1 MVVNNQVADKR
12 RSLSLTALNSSG
24 QFDIAELVN
33 RVIER
38 FGRHQVLIYLLL
50 CTNSIIVAI
59 NHTLT
64 TFHIYTP
71 ALYQCSDETT
81 TTISVS
87 VKIVQMTRI
96 SKQNLLLRY
105 KILNVNFYFKYVFNP
120 FVVVCKMFSLHTYT
134 HTHMSR
140 TPHMLH
146 IFVN

>member
-24 QFDIAELVN
+24 QFDISELVN

-71 ALYQCSDETT
+71 TSYECADQTT
-81 TTISVS
+81 TVSVS
-87 VKIVQMTRI
+87 FEK
-96 SKQNLLLRY
+96 
-105 KILNVNFYFKYVFNP
+105 F
-120 FVVVCKMFSLHTYT
+120 
-134 HTHMSR
+134 
-140 TPHMLH
+140 
-146 IFVN
+146 